1 MQITSNET
9 LYSCKDLIK
18 LFDATVDHF
27 NLVNRYYD
35 IEIKY
40 RNSRVNRD
48 LRELNPYGF
57 CRQSYSGSYL
67 IRLFM
72 PRPNP
77 VISTSIVAHVFYH
90 EYLHLYKD
98 YRHSDMDS
106 FENIH
111 WGYDRMFFA
120 LDHQLRFGV
129 EDDTFV
135 FPTDPVQMMQEAVDC
150 LIKQKIVS
158 QIYRM
163 DAISLKQYISNFE
176 LYNQYEFLM
185 SQLYVTD

>member
-1 MQITSNET
+1 MQIALNET

-27 NLVNRYYD
+27 NLVNRQYD
-35 IEIKY
+35 VEIKY
-40 RNSRVNRD
+40 RNSRINRD
-48 LRELNPYGF
+48 LRELTPYGMA
-57 CRQSYSGSYL
+57 QQWSDGAYK
-67 IRLFM
+67 IKLFL

-77 VISTSIVAHVFYH
+77 ALSTSLIAHIFYH
-90 EYLHLYKD
+90 EYLHLYKG
-98 YRHSDMDS
+98 YRHSDMNS

-111 WGYDRMFFA
+111 WGYNQMFFA

-129 EDDTFV
+129 EDDTYTFT
-135 FPTDPVQMMQEAVDC
+135 TDPIQMMDQAVSC
-150 LIKQKIVS
+150 LLTKKIVS
-158 QIYRM
+158 QVYRM
-163 DAISLKQYISNFE
+163 DACSLRQYVSNFE

>member
-1 MQITSNET
+1 MQITLNET
-9 LYSCKDLIK
+9 LYSCKDLIN

-27 NLVNRYYD
+27 NLVNRDYD

-40 RNSRVNRD
+40 RNSRINRD
-48 LRELNPYGF
+48 LRELTSYGF
-57 CRQSYSGSYL
+57 CRQDYSGSYL

-77 VISTSIVAHVFYH
+77 VLSTSLIAHIFYH
-90 EYLHLYKD
+90 EYLHLYYDKL
-98 YRHSDMDS
+98 HSDMTP
-106 FENIH
+106 FENVH
-111 WGYDRMFFA
+111 ADYDQMFFA

-129 EDDTFV
+129 EDDTYTFAS
-135 FPTDPVQMMQEAVDC
+135 DPIQMMQEAIDC

-163 DAISLKQYISNFE
+163 DAISLNQYISNFE

-185 SQLYVTD
+185 SRLYVTD